1 MMQKQLTPLSRCQQ
15 LQSVIIES
23 ANQNRDNPASH
34 WYRNTFGHVYIAP
47 DSLKQPD
54 RAFVSAVC
62 KMQKRMGSELNADE
76 KRAIQMWL
84 PITATPPFAANHATT
99 SIADL
104 VAQLPGTV
112 NGGGKRKADEISEEY
127 NSNSDDCFDHV
138 IGSAAVVER
147 LWSVAR
153 YILTTNRSS
162 LSPVLF
168 EALLFLR
175 SNRTLWDVRTVQRAL
190 LAVREDQKSDRLK
203 NKLAEVAEADGED
216 EDGEDTD

>member
-1 MMQKQLTPLSRCQQ
+1 
-15 LQSVIIES
+15 
-23 ANQNRDNPASH
+23 
-34 WYRNTFGHVYIAP
+34 
-47 DSLKQPD
+47 
-54 RAFVSAVC
+54 
-62 KMQKRMGSELNADE
+62 MGSELNADE
-76 KRAIQMWL
+76 KSAIKRWL
-84 PITATPPFAANHATT
+84 PKTATIAVSANHATT
-99 SIADL
+99 IADL

-112 NGGGKRKADEISEEY
+112 DGGGKQKADEISEEY
-127 NSNSDDCFDHV
+127 YSNSDDCFDHV

-147 LWSVAR
+147 LWLVAR
-153 YILTTNRSS
+153 YILTTGHSS

-216 EDGEDTD
+216 EDGEDTDIEDEGE

>member
-1 MMQKQLTPLSRCQQ
+1 MSAYVLSTAAQARKSRHQ
-15 LQSVIIES
+15 LQLGSKQITKEQIVNALMPQTVEIITRVHPKGGHNVS
-23 ANQNRDNPASH
+23 
-34 WYRNTFGHVYIAP
+34 YR
-47 DSLKQPD
+47 
-54 RAFVSAVC
+54 
-62 KMQKRMGSELNADE
+62 
-76 KRAIQMWL
+76 
-84 PITATPPFAANHATT
+84 
-99 SIADL
+99 
-104 VAQLPGTV
+104 
-112 NGGGKRKADEISEEY
+112 
-127 NSNSDDCFDHV
+127 FDHV

-203 NKLAEVAEADGED
+203 KKLAEVAEADGED
-216 EDGEDTD
+216 EDGEDTDIEDEGE